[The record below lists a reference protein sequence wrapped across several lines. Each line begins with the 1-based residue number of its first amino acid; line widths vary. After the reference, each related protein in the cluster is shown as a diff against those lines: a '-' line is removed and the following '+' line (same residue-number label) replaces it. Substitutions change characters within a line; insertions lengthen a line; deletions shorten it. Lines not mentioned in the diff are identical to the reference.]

1 MPKSAAIL
9 KCLLKSSQ
17 NSEDTGLPQRA
28 TGPWPGTTHPWAS
41 RGLWHPRIVGKIFC
55 SCVFLGRLIIVFIKH
70 SEVSASQRI
79 HLQVDCYKVE
89 LEVLQFLPQT
99 VNKTCGSPRRFG
111 IVQPA
116 RVPAEVLI
124 DWRTEG
130 WPGGSPQP
138 WFVRMTEVRSPRPWP
153 PGPGLSLSGTPV
165 SPLPV
170 TTWKSVCFLSLKI
183 IFLWYRNLILRDN
196 SVFKRT

>member
-79 HLQVDCYKVE
+79 HLKVDCYKVE

-124 DWRTEG
+124 DDARKADQVGALNHDSLEWQRYG
-130 WPGGSPQP
+130 
-138 WFVRMTEVRSPRPWP
+138 V
-153 PGPGLSLSGTPV
+153 PGPDRQVQDSHYLGHLSLLCLLLLESQFV
-165 SPLPV
+165 SCPL
-170 TTWKSVCFLSLKI
+170 K
-183 IFLWYRNLILRDN
+183 
-196 SVFKRT
+196 